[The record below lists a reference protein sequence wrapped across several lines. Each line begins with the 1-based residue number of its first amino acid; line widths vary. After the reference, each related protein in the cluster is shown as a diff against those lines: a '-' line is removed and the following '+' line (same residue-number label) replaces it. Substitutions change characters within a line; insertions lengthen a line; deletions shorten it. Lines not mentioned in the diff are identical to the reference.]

1 MRFASR
7 VWRHVPASAQTLH
20 VGFILRS
27 GGRWN
32 RRGRYGAL
40 YTALTPEGAL
50 AEYRKYFRQR
60 NMTGRPQTPHDLVSI
75 EVDLHPVLDLTDPAN
90 GIVDPQ
96 APFLT
101 GDSDED
107 KDQCHALA
115 DAIRAAGYVAVI
127 VPSAAEKGQK
137 NLVIYIDGPAQQI
150 ALDDGPD
157 RIPIECS

>member
-1 MRFASR
+1 MRFASK
-7 VWRHVPASAQTLH
+7 VWRHVPAGAQTLH

-32 RRGRYGAL
+32 RCRRYGAL

-60 NMTGRPQTPHDLVSI
+60 NMTGRPQTPHELVSV

-90 GIVDPQ
+90 GVVDPE
-96 APFLT
+96 ASFLT
-101 GDSDED
+101 GDSEQD
-107 KDQCHALA
+107 KDRCRALA
-115 DAIRAAGYVAVI
+115 DDLREAGYVGVV
-127 VPSAAEKGQK
+127 VPSAAKKGEK
-137 NLVIYIDGPAQQI
+137 NLVIYIDGPAAQI

-157 RIPIECS
+157 RSLISLE